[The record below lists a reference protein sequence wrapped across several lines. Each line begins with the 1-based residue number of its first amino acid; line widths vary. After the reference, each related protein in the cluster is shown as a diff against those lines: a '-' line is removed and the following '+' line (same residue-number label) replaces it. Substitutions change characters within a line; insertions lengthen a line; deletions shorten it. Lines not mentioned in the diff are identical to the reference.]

1 MNEAMDKRALSS
13 LFRDRLRTLLAAED
27 QPTARFLKET
37 GIDRSAL
44 SQFLD
49 PDHVRLPRAETLRRI
64 AATCG
69 VSVDWLLG
77 LENAPE
83 GRRSVS
89 SSFQI
94 ENADEGHSPLE
105 TWREEIAEGK
115 LRYVPS
121 LLPDMLNL
129 ELHEAGAIGE
139 GEIRG
144 SASENMLA
152 GRMPEDL
159 DIEICMPIQI
169 LHNLAQQTGYWKDAS
184 PKLCRRQLKH
194 MARVCEA
201 IYPTIRLHVFDGR
214 ETYSSSFTVFGK
226 KRVAIYLG
234 DAYLVLSR
242 SEEIRYFIKR
252 FDRLIRKAVVNPAET
267 GAMLAELAGSI
278 DR

>member
-1 MNEAMDKRALSS
+1 MDKRELSN

-27 QPTARFLKET
+27 RPTARFLKET

-49 PDHVRLPRAETLRRI
+49 PGHVRLPRAETLRKI
-64 AATCG
+64 AATSG

-94 ENADEGHSPLE
+94 EYADEGHSPLE

-144 SASENMLA
+144 STSENMLA
-152 GRMPEDL
+152 GKMPEDL
-159 DIEICMPIQI
+159 DIEICMPIQT
-169 LHNLAQQTGYWKDAS
+169 LNNLAQQTGYWNDAS
-184 PKLCRRQLKH
+184 PTLCRRQLEH

-201 IYPTIRLHVFDGR
+201 TYPTIRLHVFDGSD
-214 ETYSSSFTVFGK
+214 TYSSSFTVFGK

-242 SEEIRYFIKR
+242 NEEIRYFVKR
-252 FDRLIRKAVVNPAET
+252 FDRLIRKALVSPAET
-267 GAMLAELAGSI
+267 GAILADMAGSI
-278 DR
+278 AR